1 MFLEKKNKKAP
12 KDQNYNLNV
21 SFYKSRNVSISV
33 RFVFAQVDSRRITS
47 LEGLHKQA
55 TRQQRTSLPTKIVR
69 SRQFVYSLYRRGN
82 QKKKKKMVD

>member
-1 MFLEKKNKKAP
+1 MPLSYEKDVISKKKYVSWKRKIKRLP
-12 KDQNYNLNV
+12 KDQNYNLKV

-55 TRQQRTSLPTKIVR
+55 TSDATAKDFPA
-69 SRQFVYSLYRRGN
+69 N
-82 QKKKKKMVD
+82 